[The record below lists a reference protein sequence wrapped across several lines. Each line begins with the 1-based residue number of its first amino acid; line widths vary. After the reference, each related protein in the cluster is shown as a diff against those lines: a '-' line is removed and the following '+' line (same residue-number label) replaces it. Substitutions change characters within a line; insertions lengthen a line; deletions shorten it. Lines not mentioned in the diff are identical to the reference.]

1 MLYRKSGRFAV
12 NCFLISVLLAA
23 MPLTAQRG
31 GKRDD
36 KDKDTEKKQV
46 TVPSTVPVAPV
57 VKLKGPRAISVLQW
71 QADEKGNA
79 TLKLLPVAIVDGDKY
94 YDASLYQAQPVPMA
108 LGFGVVYEVF
118 DRGKPFGYFTIEHPM
133 QRAPGEDA
141 AKQWFAFGG
150 WDPLK
155 VPVEEKMDFSKPTTT
170 EVVRTLNITKPEV
183 AGPRTASTS
192 TVGTASTPQN
202 NGTSQPTKTDSTSK
216 AAPNASIDPNSLP
229 PVIAGGDIGDLPARE
244 PVDPNTLQKPKTV
257 TTVYDENGKPLDA
270 EAARKATEPSSKRK
284 TDEGA
289 HVDNGQ
295 PNAKPANADD
305 DPDRPKFKKSAGP
318 SSTNSGTIA
327 VAKDDDPDRPRLKR
341 GVVKS
346 KEENEETTMPKAAIV
361 PLPAI
366 VQERGARL
374 QVVSTYKFYE
384 TVAVSDVENAKAKQD
399 FFYRWDDAE
408 RKRLESQMVK
418 FAKIDVLAYLKR
430 NIPRVSARIM
440 SDDEVAPKLVRKNST
455 TATSKAKPP
464 VPTKST
470 KNAKPSAVKSAE
482 TDPLAD
488 FADIQFQAFDLD
500 HNNTPEIVFTA
511 RYVGTID
518 GKPSTA
524 QTFVTIVARM
534 NVDGNAHKLFSNVTD
549 TTRFD
554 IAPRMEIID
563 AIGPD
568 RKNHGVLLFRRI
580 HDGGSDFA
588 LYRVEE
594 DKLTELFHGG
604 SGG

>member
-1 MLYRKSGRFAV
+1 
-12 NCFLISVLLAA
+12 
-23 MPLTAQRG
+23 MPLSAQRG

-36 KDKDTEKKQV
+36 KDKDKDKERNQA

-71 QADEKGNA
+71 LADEKGNA
-79 TLKLLPVAIVDGDKY
+79 TLKLLPVAIVDGEKY

-155 VPVEEKMDFSKPTTT
+155 VQAEEKMDFSKPTTT
-170 EVVRTLNITKPEV
+170 EVVRTLNIAKPEI
-183 AGPRTASTS
+183 AGPRTAASSTI
-192 TVGTASTPQN
+192 GTASDPKNTSI
-202 NGTSQPTKTDSTSK
+202 SQPVKTDAKSTPESTGG
-216 AAPNASIDPNSLP
+216 ATSTP
-229 PVIAGGDIGDLPARE
+229 PVILGGDIGDLPPRD
-244 PVDPNTLQKPKTV
+244 PVDPNTTQKPKTV

-270 EAARKATEPSSKRK
+270 EGARKATEPSSKRK

-289 HVDNGQ
+289 HVDNRQ
-295 PNAKPANADD
+295 PNAKPVNADD
-305 DPDRPKFKKSAGP
+305 DPDRPKLKKSASTTPSNTGP
-318 SSTNSGTIA
+318 SNSGTIA

-346 KEENEETTMPKAAIV
+346 KDENDENTLPKAAIV
-361 PLPAI
+361 PLPGI
-366 VQERGARL
+366 VQERGPRL

-384 TVAVSDVENAKAKQD
+384 TVAVSDVENNKARQD
-399 FFYRWDDAE
+399 FAYKWDTTE
-408 RKRLESQMVK
+408 RTRIESQMAK
-418 FAKIDVLAYLKR
+418 FAKTDVLAYLKR
-430 NIPRVSARIM
+430 NIPRVSARIVA
-440 SDDEVAPKLVRKNST
+440 DDEVAPKLVHKSDTT
-455 TATSKAKPP
+455 TAATSNTAKKAQTNAPAKSIKAPKP
-464 VPTKST
+464 VVTKL
-470 KNAKPSAVKSAE
+470 VE

-518 GKPSTA
+518 GKPSMA
-524 QTFVTIVARM
+524 QTFVTVVARM
-534 NVDGNAHKLFSNVTD
+534 NVDGNARKLFTSVTD

-563 AIGPD
+563 AIDPD
-568 RKNHGVLLFRRI
+568 RKNHGALLFRRI

-588 LYRVEE
+588 IYRVEE